1 MQLRNKHLQKTLDE
15 LDYLKKLYRKE
26 FAVQKPGFDK
36 EYDKRLR
43 NLKRDLFEK
52 INVDVDKAANIIEIK
67 QLVGRPMKDRI
78 LLTKLHLV
86 QQVLDLTNR
95 DMESFSL
102 IFALTGNETFSYK
115 TIERA
120 YEDQLVGMIL
130 HNLYILSCGT
140 PREIDASSDGTGY
153 SLTITK
159 HYRTDKDENK
169 EHWEEV
175 ERKEYIITSTITDL
189 KTKLYVSFAT
199 GFQSEMR
206 LFEQAKCWLEKRGFT
221 LNSLTI
227 DKYYSNQKTI
237 AGFNENT
244 KLYFLPKKNATIR
257 GCKKWKQS
265 IQKFT
270 TNTLDYLKHYY
281 RRETN
286 EYCHSADKRRF
297 GVIRQKKK
305 SRIITAMETRMT
317 LHNYITT
324 ILHPT

>member
-1 MQLRNKHLQKTLDE
+1 MRLMNKHLQKTLDE
-15 LDYLKKLYRKE
+15 LDFLKKLYKKE
-26 FAVQKPGFDK
+26 FAVEKPKYSKD
-36 EYDKRLR
+36 YDKRLR
-43 NLKRDLFEK
+43 DLKRALFER
-52 INVDVDKAANIIEIK
+52 INKDVDKAASFIEVK
-67 QLVGRPMKDRI
+67 QIVGRQLKDRV

-95 DMESFSL
+95 DMESFAI

-130 HNLYILSCGT
+130 HNLYVLSCGE
-140 PREIDASSDGTGY
+140 PRNIDASSDGTGY

-175 ERKEYIITSTITDL
+175 ERKEYIITSTIVDL
-189 KTKLYVSFAT
+189 KTKIYVSFAT
-199 GFQSEMR
+199 GFQSEMK

-221 LNSLTI
+221 LDSITL

-237 AGFNENT
+237 AGFKTET
-244 KLYFLPKKNATIR
+244 KTFFIPKKNATIR
-257 GCKKWKQS
+257 GDKKWKDS
-265 IQKFT
+265 IKEFT
-270 TNTLDYLKHYY
+270 ADTMGYLKKYY
-281 RRETN
+281 KRETS

-297 GVIRQKKK
+297 GVIRQRKKC
-305 SRIITAMETRMT
+305 RIITTMETRML
-317 LHNYITT
+317 LHNYIAKT
-324 ILHPT
+324 LHPI

>member
-15 LDYLKKLYRKE
+15 LDYLKKVYKKE

-52 INVDVDKAANIIEIK
+52 INVDVDKAAALIEIK
-67 QLVGRPMKDRI
+67 QLIGRPMKDRI
-78 LLTKLHLV
+78 LLTKLHLI
-86 QQVLDLTNR
+86 QQILDLTNR

-102 IFALTGNETFSYK
+102 MFALTGNETFSYK

-130 HNLYILSCGT
+130 HNLYVLSCGA

-175 ERKEYIITSTITDL
+175 ERKEYIITSTIVDL
-189 KTKLYVSFAT
+189 KTKIYVSFAT

-206 LFEQAKCWLEKRGFT
+206 LFEQAKCWLEKRGFS

-244 KLYFLPKKNATIR
+244 TVYFLPKKNATIR

-270 TNTLDYLKHYY
+270 TNTMDYLKHFYK
-281 RRETN
+281 RETS

-297 GVIRQKKK
+297 GVIRQKKNC
-305 SRIITAMETRMT
+305 RIITAMSTRMT
-317 LHNYITT
+317 LHNYIVT

>member
-1 MQLRNKHLQKTLDE
+1 MRLMNKHLQKTLDE
-15 LDYLKKLYRKE
+15 LDFLKKLYKKE
-26 FAVQKPGFDK
+26 FAVEKPKYSK

-43 NLKRDLFEK
+43 DLKRALFER
-52 INVDVDKAANIIEIK
+52 INKDVDKAASFIEIK
-67 QLVGRPMKDRI
+67 QIVGRQLKDRV

-95 DMESFSL
+95 DMESFAI

-130 HNLYILSCGT
+130 HNLYVLSCGE
-140 PREIDASSDGTGY
+140 PRNIDASSDGTGY

-175 ERKEYIITSTITDL
+175 ERKEYIITSTIVDL
-189 KTKLYVSFAT
+189 KTKIYVSFAT
-199 GFQSEMR
+199 GFQSEMK

-221 LNSLTI
+221 LDSITL

-237 AGFNENT
+237 AGFKTET
-244 KLYFLPKKNATIR
+244 KTFFIPKKNATIR
-257 GCKKWKQS
+257 GDKKWKDS
-265 IQKFT
+265 VKEFT
-270 TNTLDYLKHYY
+270 ADTIGYLKKYY
-281 RRETN
+281 QREAS

-297 GVIRQKKK
+297 GVIRQRKKC
-305 SRIITAMETRMT
+305 RIITTMETRMI
-317 LHNYITT
+317 LHNYIAKT
-324 ILHPT
+324 LHPI

>member
-15 LDYLKKLYRKE
+15 LDYLKKLYKKE
-26 FAVQKPGFDK
+26 FAVKKPGFDK

-43 NLKRDLFEK
+43 TLKRDLFEK
-52 INVDVDKAANIIEIK
+52 INVDVDKAAGLIEIK
-67 QLVGRPMKDRI
+67 QLAGRPMKDRI
-78 LLTKLHLV
+78 LLTKLHLI
-86 QQVLDLTNR
+86 QQILDLTNR
-95 DMESFSL
+95 DMESFAL
-102 IFALTGNETFSYK
+102 MFALTGNETFSYK

-130 HNLYILSCGT
+130 HNLYVISCGT

-153 SLTITK
+153 ALTVTK
-159 HYRTDKDENK
+159 HYRTDKEENK
-169 EHWEEV
+169 EVWEEV
-175 ERKEYIITSTITDL
+175 ERKEYIITSTIVDL

-199 GFQSEMR
+199 GFQSEMK
-206 LFEQAKCWLEKRGFT
+206 LFEQAKCWLEKRGFN

-237 AGFNENT
+237 TGFKENT
-244 KLYFLPKKNATIR
+244 TIYFLPKKNATIR
-257 GCKKWKQS
+257 GSKKWKQS
-265 IQKFT
+265 IQKLT
-270 TNTLDYLKHYY
+270 TDTMNYLKHFYK
-281 RRETN
+281 RETS
-286 EYCHSADKRRF
+286 EYGHSADKRRF

-305 SRIITAMETRMT
+305 CRIITAMETRMT

>member
-1 MQLRNKHLQKTLDE
+1 MRLVNKHLQKTLDE
-15 LDYLKKLYRKE
+15 MDFLKKLYKKE
-26 FAVQKPGFDK
+26 FAVEKPKFSK

-43 NLKRDLFEK
+43 DLKRALFER
-52 INVDVDKAANIIEIK
+52 INVDVDKAAGLIEVK
-67 QLVGRPMKDRI
+67 QITGRPLKDRV
-78 LLTKLHLV
+78 LLTKLHLA
-86 QQVLDLTNR
+86 QQILDLTNR
-95 DMESFSL
+95 DMESFAL
-102 IFALTGNETFSYK
+102 IFSLTGNETFSYK

-130 HNLYILSCGT
+130 HNLYVLSCGK

-153 SLTITK
+153 ALTITK

-175 ERKEYIITSTITDL
+175 ERKEYIITSTIVDL
-189 KTKLYVSFAT
+189 KTKIYVSFAT

-221 LNSLTI
+221 LNSITL

-237 AGFNENT
+237 AGFKSET
-244 KLYFLPKKNATIR
+244 KTFFIPKKNATIH
-257 GCKKWKQS
+257 GDTKWKES
-265 IQKFT
+265 IKQFT
-270 TNTLDYLKHYY
+270 TNTIDYLKHYY
-281 RRETN
+281 KRETS

-305 SRIITAMETRMT
+305 IRIINTMETRMT
-317 LHNYITT
+317 LHNYIVA
-324 ILHPT
+324 ILNPS